1 MPQVVNTFLKSKMN
15 KDLDN
20 RLIPNGEYRDAQN
33 LQISRSQGSE
43 VGEFE
48 NVLGN
53 EQLTY
58 LYTGRNGSNYTG
70 KIIGQFTDETNNTL
84 YIYSAGYNG
93 SGRCPRDL
101 VVYADPAGVTN
112 QTVIILYDAAGN
124 QLDPAVT
131 GVEVGMTLWG
141 NNWNGQP
148 SGSGGQGVDP
158 LVTNVNIATNEIT
171 LSQAVSFA
179 GGGAPGDV
187 INIGFNNTI
196 HRYEIDTNT
205 LTLLVRGS
213 FLNFHQDFRIY
224 GINLIEDLLFWTDN
238 RNQPRKINV
247 SLANP
252 TSLISPTHYI
262 NEDQISVAK
271 YYPYETPLV
280 LHQVIRTV
288 DSGVY
293 SSSRKGY
300 SLRFPINTDLSK
312 VQIGDIVTGFPDQGY
327 NELWNVI
334 FVNRTT
340 GSEEV
345 VIYNNFKTGDPTTSQ
360 QPGTYNGADNIPLTF
375 SNTTMK
381 NSSSELFDRG
391 FDTTVVTAAGN
402 IPVATNIT
410 IDYPFRNTFTDPS
423 PQPSPRVGDYITSNT
438 LEITGSGAGA
448 ITIADE
454 VIITEINSYTYAPN
468 NDIVI
473 KLSKPITIAAG
484 TNDVS
489 ISANPNYDAE
499 FTGDPDLI
507 EEKFV
512 RFSYRFKYEDDEY
525 SLAAPYTQI
534 CFIPKHD
541 GYYGGGKNEQLQDM
555 SNNYE
560 ATVLEWFTNKIDT
573 ISLKIPL
580 PNNGNTAKLAVN
592 TLINSY
598 KVKEIEILYKE
609 SDALSTKIL
618 EVINVDAGL
627 ESFVEEIPNDA
638 QLTTSTPNG
647 PQWYYNFDYK
657 SIKPYRTLPTSEQN
671 RVYDN
676 VPLKALGQEISANRV
691 IYGNFLQKHTPPVNL
706 DYEVLEADKSLDYN
720 NYAQYPNHSVK
731 QNRNYQVGFV
741 LADRYGRASSVV
753 LSVNDDNP
761 NKAGSTIY
769 IPYKSWANVGGPNA
783 NITTGVTPDVNRI
796 YSWLG
801 SALRVKLNNG
811 ITQTTNNETSGEP
824 GLYKAESDTSVDN
837 VIVSGGG
844 AGHAVGD
851 VLGFGYPPG
860 NFALGSG
867 LTVKVTN
874 ETAGV
879 ITGVQIVTRGTGYR
893 NDQILFQTST
903 TGGGTTA
910 VIKTVVNPANP
921 TGWQSYKLVVKQQE
935 QEYYN
940 VYLPGYISGYPV
952 LNASEVG
959 RIAFAVLLGD
969 NINKVP
975 RDLTEVAPLQR
986 EFSASVR
993 LFGRV
998 NNPDIN
1004 NLNKG
1009 GLNYYY
1015 NIRQYPWNTQY
1026 FPDRLNDEATLVGTI
1041 GADGLQLGTSPFN
1054 AGATAG
1060 PFDNATGKIPWGT
1073 VGEEQSFF
1081 NQQQTPISVG
1091 LKIGAEE
1098 AQPQLQQPGSKQLN
1112 TLGARVTSNPVPP
1125 SPSATIG
1132 CMIPYLS
1139 VSETEPVESQLE
1151 IFYESSTSGNFVD
1164 LNREVIA
1171 DYGGVSGTTSTAGN
1185 FDEDEASGSTI
1196 ITAFS
1201 FIDSAGN
1208 ELTLDSVPLIT
1219 QVIDSNGVDVTGIF
1233 TIVQNGGTPLD
1244 FDLRTNQLF
1253 WYGAPSV
1260 TKSNQW
1266 QISFQ
1271 TTYTSGGET
1280 FVDNL
1285 SNQITISLNN
1295 VAPTIGGFTPAVGAD
1310 AGVQQACGKVGGSS
1324 GYDSTTVNYGQFT
1337 NVVNGSADVTNNTEE
1352 LCYSLTVISAPVGST
1367 ATYAIDQSGNVT
1379 KTGGTAVNGTYEF
1392 QCTVTDASPSCV
1404 TSAGSLPFQCNYEVV
1419 LGTPAV
1425 NQALCFG
1432 VTSSMG
1438 TLDTTCN
1445 WNVSGTGYP
1454 IEVFFGLNTS
1464 TSSITNGTYSFINT
1478 NIDPSITSSRRYLIN
1493 SYSDTKLRYYN
1504 VRQEANTTGDLKFQ
1518 CIPPRT
1524 FTTGAL
1530 TQGVV
1535 AIKVTLSKTAFVST
1549 ENEYETDFT
1558 ILYRPSASD
1567 PWQLA
1572 TYDQVNGGG
1581 SSSVIGNLN
1590 NLSVSGTGASSTSFI
1605 YEFSNTGE
1613 YAVRNNGVR
1622 STGCTSCTTCAE
1634 FKVDFYDA
1642 TTYVYPAEGPP
1653 AVPCTDCDGPL

>member
-148 SGSGGQGVDP
+148 SGPGGQGVDP

-288 DSGVY
+288 DSGGY
-293 SSSRKGY
+293 NSSRKGY

-345 VIYNNFKTGDPTTSQ
+345 VIYNNFKTGAAGQ
-360 QPGTYNGADNIPLTF
+360 EPGTYNGTDNIPLTF

-402 IPVATNIT
+402 IPVGTNIT
-410 IDYPFRNTFTDPS
+410 INYPFRNTFVDPS

-555 SNNYE
+555 LNNYE
-560 ATVLEWFTNKIDT
+560 SSVLEWFTNKIDT

-580 PNNGNTAKLAVN
+580 PDNGNTAKLAVDS
-592 TLINSY
+592 LINNY
-598 KVKEIEILYKE
+598 KVKDIEILYKE

-753 LSVNDDNP
+753 LSANDDDP

-783 NITTGVTPDVNRI
+783 NTSTGLTPDVNRV

-801 SALRVKLNNG
+801 NTLRVKLNNG
-811 ITQTTNNETSGEP
+811 ITQTTTNETSGEP

-837 VIVSGGG
+837 VIVTGGG

-893 NDQILFQTST
+893 NDQTLFQTST
-903 TGGGTTA
+903 TGGGTSA

-952 LNASEVG
+952 QNASEVG
-959 RIAFAVLLGD
+959 RVAFAVLLGD

-975 RDLTEVAPLQR
+975 RDLNEVAPLQQ

-1004 NLNKG
+1004 DLQKG
-1009 GLNYYY
+1009 GAGNYYY
-1015 NIRQYPWNTQY
+1015 ENRRYPWNTQY
-1026 FPDRLNDEATLVGTI
+1026 FPGRLNDEAVTVGTI
-1041 GADGLQLGTSPFN
+1041 GANGLQLGTSPFV
-1054 AGATAG
+1054 ATTASAQE
-1060 PFDNATGKIPWGT
+1060 FNNSTGEIPWGQT
-1073 VGEEQSFF
+1073 GKEQSFF
-1081 NQQQTPISVG
+1081 NQQQAPVAMG
-1091 LKIGAEE
+1091 LKIGTEE
-1098 AQPQLQQPGSKQLN
+1098 AQPQLQQPGTTQLN
-1112 TLGARVTSNPVPP
+1112 TLGARVTDIPIPT
-1125 SPSATIG
+1125 SPTLRIG

-1139 VSETEPVESQLE
+1139 ISETEPVESQLE

-1201 FIDSAGN
+1201 FTDSAGN

-1266 QISFQ
+1266 QVSFQ

-1295 VAPTIGGFTPAVGAD
+1295 VAPTIGGFTPAIGAD

-1324 GYDSTTVNYGQFT
+1324 GYDPTTVNYGQFT

-1352 LCYSLTVISAPVGST
+1352 LCYSLVIISAPVGST

-1404 TSAGSLPFQCNYEVV
+1404 TSAGSLTATCNYEVV

-1425 NQALCFG
+1425 NQAICFG
-1432 VTSSMG
+1432 QVDSWYSSNDTSC
-1438 TLDTTCN
+1438 L
-1445 WNVSGTGYP
+1445 SGTGLP
-1454 IEVFFGLNTS
+1454 LEVFFGVSQTVA
-1464 TSSITNGTYSFINT
+1464 NGTTLGSKTDGFLST
-1478 NIDPSITSSRRYLIN
+1478 LPGSAGSGPN
-1493 SYSDTKLRYYN
+1493 SYNTTSGGGVNLRYYN
-1504 VRQEANTTGDLKFQ
+1504 VKARALAYYVAPTYCFPG
-1518 CIPPRT
+1518 PAPA
-1524 FTTGAL
+1524 FTTGSL
-1530 TQGVV
+1530 TQGVMTIV
-1535 AIKVTLSKTAFVST
+1535 VKLTKIATASAADFNT
-1549 ENEYETDFT
+1549 NFT
-1558 ILYRPSASD
+1558 ILYRASSTD

-1572 TYDQVNGGG
+1572 TD
-1581 SSSVIGNLN
+1581 SSSVVVGNFVL
-1590 NLSVSGTGASSTSFI
+1590 LEVFGTGASTDSVTYQF
-1605 YEFSNTGE
+1605 NTPGE
-1613 YAVRNNGVR
+1613 YAFRNNGVR
-1622 STGCTSCTTCAE
+1622 GPGCTSFAG
-1634 FKVDFYDA
+1634 DA
-1642 TTYVYPAEGPP
+1642 TVKVEFFDSGVGATVN
-1653 AVPCTDCDGPL
+1653 PCADCTGPL